1 MKLRLMFPAS
11 SIGLL
16 VLTAT
21 PLQLV
26 AQDGLH
32 GQAKHVPHYDV
43 TDLGVLGTGTNS
55 GAYDLNNIGW
65 VAGSSNLLPGGPQ
78 HAFLWYGGGPL
89 KDLGTLGGPNSAADG
104 PNWFGEAPVIS
115 EIAKPDPDGED
126 FCGFGTHMQ
135 CRGAIWRYGKL
146 TALRSLPGGRNAVSI
161 GINNLGQLVGWA
173 ENGISDPTCSV
184 ATASQVFR
192 FDAVEWDPSGEIHTL
207 SPLLSK
213 GDTVAFSFGIN
224 DRGEAVGSSGNCST
238 QGLPPANVTG
248 LHAVLWERD
257 GSPKYLGT
265 LGDAKNAMFNAATS
279 INERGE
285 VVGTSQYIDGTVHSF
300 FWTRSAGMQDLGTLP
315 GAFATIAGCCHT
327 INNQDEV
334 VGFSIDGSG
343 STAFVWKDKVITDL
357 NALIP
362 TDSTLHLLNAES
374 LNNTGEI
381 VGQACL
387 LPACTEFHAY
397 RASPRER

>member
-16 VLTAT
+16 VLAAT

-32 GQAKHVPHYDV
+32 GQAKHVPRYDV

-55 GAYDLNNIGW
+55 AAYDMNNIGW

-89 KDLGTLGGPNSAADG
+89 RDLGTLGGPNSAADG

-126 FCGFGTHMQ
+126 FCGYGTHMQ

-173 ENGISDPTCSV
+173 ENGISDSTCSV

-192 FDAVEWDPSGEIHTL
+192 FDAVEWDPSGDIHKL

-213 GDTVAFSFGIN
+213 GDTVAYSFGIN
-224 DRGEAVGSSGNCST
+224 
-238 QGLPPANVTG
+238 
-248 LHAVLWERD
+248 
-257 GSPKYLGT
+257 
-265 LGDAKNAMFNAATS
+265 
-279 INERGE
+279 
-285 VVGTSQYIDGTVHSF
+285 
-300 FWTRSAGMQDLGTLP
+300 
-315 GAFATIAGCCHT
+315 
-327 INNQDEV
+327 
-334 VGFSIDGSG
+334 
-343 STAFVWKDKVITDL
+343 
-357 NALIP
+357 
-362 TDSTLHLLNAES
+362 
-374 LNNTGEI
+374 
-381 VGQACL
+381 
-387 LPACTEFHAY
+387 
-397 RASPRER
+397 